1 MKLIWEFNFPFFIIS
16 IYIYYIL
23 CYNIIMKAM
32 GIDFGL
38 ARIGIA
44 LSDDTKFLAS
54 PLETYKRKGYE
65 QDIQHL
71 IQIITEKKVDEIVCG
86 LPMNMAGEEQEIAKK
101 TREFMSVLN
110 QQCDITINF
119 VDERL
124 SSLMAEEMLKETER
138 DWKKRKEKLDAVAAS
153 IILQD
158 YLDEKR

>member
-1 MKLIWEFNFPFFIIS
+1 
-16 IYIYYIL
+16 
-23 CYNIIMKAM
+23 MKAM

-44 LSDDTKFLAS
+44 LSDDTKFLAT
-54 PLETYKRKGYE
+54 PTETYKRVNIE

-71 IQIITEKKVDEIVCG
+71 VDIITTKKVDEIVCG
-86 LPMNMAGEEQEIAKK
+86 LPMNMAGEEQEIALK
-101 TREFMSVLN
+101 TREFMAKLAENV
-110 QQCDITINF
+110 DVKIEF

-124 SSLMAEEMLKETER
+124 SSLMAEEMLKVTER

-158 YLDEKR
+158 YLDEAR

>member
-1 MKLIWEFNFPFFIIS
+1 
-16 IYIYYIL
+16 
-23 CYNIIMKAM
+23 MKAM

-54 PLETYKRKGYE
+54 PYITYKRKTE
-65 QDIQHL
+65 QEDLTYFVNL
-71 IQIITEKKVDEIVCG
+71 INEKKVDEIVCG
-86 LPMNMAGEEQEIAKK
+86 LPYNMQGEEQEIAQK
-101 TREFMSVLN
+101 TREFMQKIQDLTN
-110 QQCDITINF
+110 IKIKF

-124 SSLMAEEMLKETER
+124 SSSMAEEMLKETER

-158 YLDEKR
+158 YLDFKI

>member
-1 MKLIWEFNFPFFIIS
+1 
-16 IYIYYIL
+16 
-23 CYNIIMKAM
+23 MKAM

-54 PLETYKRKGYE
+54 PFETYKRKGEE
-65 QDIQHL
+65 QDIQYL
-71 IQIITEKKVDEIVCG
+71 LDIITTKKVDEIVCG

-101 TREFMSVLN
+101 TRDFMAKVENQTDISV
-110 QQCDITINF
+110 QF

-158 YLDEKR
+158 YLDERK

>member
-1 MKLIWEFNFPFFIIS
+1 MKS
-16 IYIYYIL
+16 
-23 CYNIIMKAM
+23 M

-54 PLETYKRKGYE
+54 PYLTYKRKTE
-65 QDIQHL
+65 QEDLSFFVNL
-71 IQIITEKKVDEIVCG
+71 ILEKKVDEIICG
-86 LPMNMAGEEQEIAKK
+86 LPYNMQGEEQEIAIK
-101 TREFMSVLN
+101 TRDFMQKVQDKTN
-110 QQCDITINF
+110 IEVKF

-124 SSLMAEEMLKETER
+124 SSSMAEEILKETEK

-158 YLDEKR
+158 YLDFKR

>member
-1 MKLIWEFNFPFFIIS
+1 MKS
-16 IYIYYIL
+16 
-23 CYNIIMKAM
+23 M

-54 PLETYKRKGYE
+54 PFITYKRKDE
-65 QDIQHL
+65 QTDINYFL
-71 IQIITEKKVDEIVCG
+71 NLITEKKVDEIICG
-86 LPMNMAGEEQEIAKK
+86 LPYNMQGEEQEIAKK
-101 TREFMSVLN
+101 TREFVSKIEEVTN
-110 QQCDITINF
+110 IKVKF

-124 SSLMAEEMLKETER
+124 SSSLAEEMLRVTEK

-158 YLDEKR
+158 YLDYRK

>member
-1 MKLIWEFNFPFFIIS
+1 
-16 IYIYYIL
+16 
-23 CYNIIMKAM
+23 M

-44 LSDDTKFLAS
+44 LSDDTKFLAT
-54 PLETYKRKGYE
+54 PFETYKRRGE
-65 QDIQHL
+65 EFDIQHL
-71 IQIITEKKVDEIVCG
+71 IDIIKIKKVDEIVCG

-101 TREFMSVLN
+101 TREFMDKL
-110 QQCDITINF
+110 QQLLDIKVEF

-158 YLDEKR
+158 YLDGTC

>member
-1 MKLIWEFNFPFFIIS
+1 MKT
-16 IYIYYIL
+16 
-23 CYNIIMKAM
+23 M

-54 PLETYKRKGYE
+54 PFETYRRKGE
-65 QDIQHL
+65 NLDIQHL
-71 IQIITEKKVDEIVCG
+71 IEIIKIKNVDEIVCG

-101 TREFMSVLN
+101 TRDFMEQL
-110 QQCDITINF
+110 QQQVEIKVEF

-124 SSLMAEEMLKETER
+124 SSLMAEEILKETER

-158 YLDEKR
+158 YLDVAR

>member
-1 MKLIWEFNFPFFIIS
+1 
-16 IYIYYIL
+16 
-23 CYNIIMKAM
+23 MKAM

-44 LSDDTKFLAS
+44 LSDDTKFLAT
-54 PLETYKRKGYE
+54 PTETYKRKGE
-65 QDIQHL
+65 ETDIQHL
-71 IQIITEKKVDEIVCG
+71 IDIIKTKNVDEIVCG

-101 TREFMSVLN
+101 TRNFMSLLQSKHEINV
-110 QQCDITINF
+110 NF

-158 YLDEKR
+158 YLDERR

>member
-1 MKLIWEFNFPFFIIS
+1 
-16 IYIYYIL
+16 
-23 CYNIIMKAM
+23 MKAM

-54 PLETYKRKGYE
+54 PFETYKRKGE
-65 QDIQHL
+65 ALDIQHL
-71 IQIITEKKVDEIVCG
+71 LDIIKAKNVDEVVCG
-86 LPMNMAGEEQEIAKK
+86 LPMNMAGEEQAIAQK
-101 TREFMSVLN
+101 TREFMRILN
-110 QQCDITINF
+110 ETIDIKITF

-124 SSLMAEEMLKETER
+124 SSLMAEELLKETER

-158 YLDEKR
+158 YLDENR

>member
-1 MKLIWEFNFPFFIIS
+1 MF
-16 IYIYYIL
+16 
-23 CYNIIMKAM
+23 MKAM

-54 PLETYKRKGYE
+54 PFETYKRKEEE

-71 IQIITEKKVDEIVCG
+71 LEIIKTKNVDEIVCG

-101 TREFMSVLN
+101 TREFMEMLN
-110 QQCDITINF
+110 KNVGIIINF

>member
-1 MKLIWEFNFPFFIIS
+1 
-16 IYIYYIL
+16 
-23 CYNIIMKAM
+23 M

-54 PLETYKRKGYE
+54 PFETYKRKGE
-65 QDIQHL
+65 DIDVQHL
-71 IQIITEKKVDEIVCG
+71 IDIIKTKNVDEIVCG

-101 TREFMSVLN
+101 TRVFMAKLN
-110 QQCDITINF
+110 DEIDIKIKF

-158 YLDEKR
+158 FLDGVR

>member
-1 MKLIWEFNFPFFIIS
+1 MKT
-16 IYIYYIL
+16 
-23 CYNIIMKAM
+23 M

-44 LSDDTKFLAS
+44 LSDDTKFLAT
-54 PLETYKRKGYE
+54 PTETYKRKGTE

-71 IQIITEKKVDEIVCG
+71 IEIIKAKNVDEIVCG
-86 LPMNMAGEEQEIAKK
+86 LPMNMAGEEQDIAFK
-101 TREFMSVLN
+101 TREFMAKLIEEI
-110 QQCDITINF
+110 DIKIEF

-158 YLDEKR
+158 YLDGVR

>member
-1 MKLIWEFNFPFFIIS
+1 MW
-16 IYIYYIL
+16 
-23 CYNIIMKAM
+23 YNILMKAM

-44 LSDDTKFLAS
+44 LSDDTKFLAT
-54 PLETYKRKGYE
+54 PFQTYKRAGTE

-71 IQIITEKKVDEIVCG
+71 LDIIKTKNVDEMVCG
-86 LPMNMAGEEQEIAKK
+86 LPMNMAGDEQEIAKK
-101 TREFMSVLN
+101 TREFMSILN
-110 QQCDITINF
+110 EKIDININY

-158 YLDEKR
+158 YLDGK